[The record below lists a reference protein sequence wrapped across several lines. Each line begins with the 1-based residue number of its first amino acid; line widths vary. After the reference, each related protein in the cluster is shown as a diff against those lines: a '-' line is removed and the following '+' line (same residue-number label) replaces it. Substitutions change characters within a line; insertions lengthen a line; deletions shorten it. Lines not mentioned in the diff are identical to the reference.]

1 MITCVSEYM
10 ITSIVNHFTR
20 NVNTRTLKIY
30 TSYLGAAM
38 LQGWL
43 AMIVIKYSLI
53 TSKYFVVPDL
63 RS

>member
-1 MITCVSEYM
+1 MRKYM

-20 NVNTRTLKIY
+20 NVNTSTLKIY
-30 TSYLGAAM
+30 TRLSYLDAAR